1 MYVVIVGAG
10 RTGRHVIDSAVN
22 DDQEVLVL
30 EKDEVR
36 AQWVSANMDCF
47 VMNADASSLEKLKE
61 AEVKSADAMISTTND
76 DAVNLMVMMLG
87 KELGVKRLIS
97 SVTDDEHLSLFD
109 ELGIATVGNP
119 FRLNGQFLYRTL
131 QRPGVKDFM
140 DLGNGAEIV
149 EITVSPG
156 APLINKD
163 LQQINEKSLLPKES
177 LVVAIERKNNLIV
190 PDGDTVIYADDLVTL
205 FTREG
210 VTKKLLKQFNK

>member
-1 MYVVIVGAG
+1 
-10 RTGRHVIDSAVN
+10 
-22 DDQEVLVL
+22 
-30 EKDEVR
+30 
-36 AQWVSANMDCF
+36 
-47 VMNADASSLEKLKE
+47 
-61 AEVKSADAMISTTND
+61 VKSADAMISTTND

-177 LVVAIERKNNLIV
+177 LVVAIKRKNNLIV

-210 VTKKLLKQFNK
+210 VTKKLLKQFN

>member
-140 DLGNGAEIV
+140 

-177 LVVAIERKNNLIV
+177 LVVAIKRKNNLIV

>member
-10 RTGRHVIDSAVN
+10 RTGRHVIQSAVN
-22 DDQEVLVL
+22 DDQEVLVF
-30 EKDEVR
+30 EKDESR

-47 VMNADASSLEKLKE
+47 VSNADASSLEKLKE
-61 AEVKSADAMISTTND
+61 AEVNQADAMIATTND

-109 ELGIATVGNP
+109 ELGIGTVGNP

-140 DLGNGAEIV
+140 DLGNGAEII
-149 EITVSPG
+149 EITVNEG
-156 APLINKD
+156 APLIHKD

-177 LVVAIERKNNLIV
+177 LVVAIKRKEKLIV
-190 PDGDTVIYADDLVTL
+190 PDGNTEIHAGDLVTL

-210 VTKKLLKQFNK
+210 VTRKLLNQFN

>member
-10 RTGRHVIDSAVN
+10 RTGRHVIQSAVN
-22 DDQEVLVL
+22 DDQEVLVF
-30 EKDEVR
+30 EKDESR

-47 VMNADASSLEKLKE
+47 VSNSDASSLEKLRD
-61 AEVKSADAMISTTND
+61 AEVNQADAMIATTND

-140 DLGNGAEIV
+140 DLGNGAEII
-149 EITVSPG
+149 EITVNEG
-156 APLINKD
+156 APLIHKD
-163 LQQINEKSLLPKES
+163 LQEINEKSLLPKES
-177 LVVAIERKNNLIV
+177 LVVAIKRKEKLIV
-190 PDGDTVIYADDLVTL
+190 PDGNTEIHAGDLVTL

-210 VTKKLLKQFNK
+210 VTRKLLNQFN

>member
-10 RTGRHVIDSAVN
+10 RTGRHVIQSAVN
-22 DDQEVLVL
+22 DDQEVLVF
-30 EKDEVR
+30 EKDEAK

-47 VMNADASSLEKLKE
+47 VLNADASSLEKLKQ
-61 AEVKSADAMISTTND
+61 AEVKEADAMIATTND

-97 SVTDDEHLSLFD
+97 SVTDDEHLGLFD

-140 DLGNGAEIV
+140 DLGNGAEII
-149 EITVSPG
+149 EITVNEG
-156 APLINKD
+156 APLINKN
-163 LQQINEKSLLPKES
+163 LQEINESSLLPKES
-177 LVVAIERKNNLIV
+177 LVVAIKRDKHLIV
-190 PDGDTVIYADDLVTL
+190 PDGNTEIIAGDLVTL

-210 VTKKLLKQFNK
+210 VTRKLLNQFN

>member
-10 RTGRHVIDSAVN
+10 RTGRHVIQSAVN
-22 DDQEVLVL
+22 DDQEVLVF
-30 EKDEVR
+30 EKDESR

-47 VMNADASSLEKLKE
+47 VSNADASSLEKLKD
-61 AEVKSADAMISTTND
+61 AEVNQADAMIATTND

-109 ELGIATVGNP
+109 ELGISTVGNP

-140 DLGNGAEIV
+140 DLGNGAEII
-149 EITVSPG
+149 EISVNEG
-156 APLINKD
+156 APLIHKD

-177 LVVAIERKNNLIV
+177 LVVAIKRKEKLIV
-190 PDGDTVIYADDLVTL
+190 PDGNTEIHAGDLVTL

-210 VTKKLLKQFNK
+210 VTRKLLNQFN